1 MRISDWSSDVCS
13 SDLDPVYAV
22 EWAYIPHFYS
32 SFYVYQYATCIAA
45 ASYFAK
51 SILSGGAK
59 ERDNYLN
66 VLKAGGSAYP
76 TDVLKHA
83 GLDMASAAP
92 YQAVI
97 AVFKDTLDQAEALM
111 G

>member
-13 SDLDPVYAV
+13 SDL
-22 EWAYIPHFYS
+22 PHFYS